1 MSPRAAGL
9 PHTDVRRLR
18 VLRGPMVR
26 IAPRLGP
33 PGWHLDVTPQRHSVI
48 EKAPSDPL
56 PRNPTDDRPYQS
68 SAGRSLARAP
78 IGAAAQRSRRA
89 TVGLGSAVGG
99 ARERCGPATAA
110 TPARSPARRSQQRRL
125 RLTDGSH
132 PAYGPHRAARVVHF
146 PSDHVRRPR
155 HDAAARG
162 RCGRS
167 IFKCDEPPQR
177 PRRDSAAPSP
187 LLLGRKARADPEDVG
202 DRPCRGML
210 DE

>member
-1 MSPRAAGL
+1 M
-9 PHTDVRRLR
+9 R
-18 VLRGPMVR
+18 VGCGFCVGPMVR
-26 IAPRLGP
+26 IAPRFGP
-33 PGWHLDVTPQRHSVI
+33 AGWHLDVTPQRHSVI
-48 EKAPSDPL
+48 EKVRPIHSRGTHRRPPL
-56 PRNPTDDRPYQS
+56 SVVGRTLTS
-68 SAGRSLARAP
+68 SCT

-110 TPARSPARRSQQRRL
+110 TPARSPARAVAAPAPSPPQTVPTRR
-125 RLTDGSH
+125 T
-132 PAYGPHRAARVVHF
+132 GPPDRAARVVHF

-155 HDAAARG
+155 HDAAAGG